1 MLSLMEYFEENPG
14 LFPAYEQ
21 EEHDHNHGHEHEH
34 EDEDANLHGHEHD
47 EEADEHIW
55 LSLKMAPV
63 FCERIADAVS
73 QLDPANEDLYQKNLS
88 GYQAQLKALDAEF
101 EEAVSQAS
109 GDVLLF
115 ADRFPFLYLSQDYG
129 IYCHAAFPGCS
140 AETEASFETIVDL
153 ADDLI
158 TDKLSHIVILKNS
171 KKNLA
176 QTIIRASEKQDVRI
190 CELDSLQ
197 SVTSEDID
205 GGFTYLNAMK
215 ENKEVI
221 SECLN

>member
-1 MLSLMEYFEENPG
+1 MKRLRTRFRSLTP
-14 LFPAYEQ
+14 Q
-21 EEHDHNHGHEHEH
+21 T
-34 EDEDANLHGHEHD
+34 
-47 EEADEHIW
+47 
-55 LSLKMAPV
+55 
-63 FCERIADAVS
+63 RIYIGRTCRATR
-73 QLDPANEDLYQKNLS
+73 
-88 GYQAQLKALDAEF
+88 AQLTALDSEF
-101 EEAVSQAS
+101 EEAVSKAS

-129 IYCHAAFPGCS
+129 IHCHAAFPGCS

-215 ENKEVI
+215 QNKEVI

>member
-1 MLSLMEYFEENPG
+1 M
-14 LFPAYEQ
+14 
-21 EEHDHNHGHEHEH
+21 
-34 EDEDANLHGHEHD
+34 
-47 EEADEHIW
+47 
-55 LSLKMAPV
+55 
-63 FCERIADAVS
+63 ERISSTSVPLTMQARGSLPPRAG
-73 QLDPANEDLYQKNLS
+73 ALS
-88 GYQAQLKALDAEF
+88 YSVTSCPRSAATRA
-101 EEAVSQAS
+101 AS
-109 GDVLLF
+109 MPEG
-115 ADRFPFLYLSQDYG
+115 PPPTTM
-129 IYCHAAFPGCS
+129 AFPGCS

-215 ENKEVI
+215 QNKEVI

>member
-1 MLSLMEYFEENPG
+1 M
-14 LFPAYEQ
+14 
-21 EEHDHNHGHEHEH
+21 
-34 EDEDANLHGHEHD
+34 
-47 EEADEHIW
+47 
-55 LSLKMAPV
+55 
-63 FCERIADAVS
+63 FCEKIADAVS
-73 QLDPANEDLYQKNLS
+73 QLDPTNEDLYRKNLS
-88 GYQAQLKALDAEF
+88 SYRAQLTALDSEF
-101 EEAVSQAS
+101 EEAVSKAS

-129 IYCHAAFPGCS
+129 IHCHAAFPGCS

-215 ENKEVI
+215 QNKEVI